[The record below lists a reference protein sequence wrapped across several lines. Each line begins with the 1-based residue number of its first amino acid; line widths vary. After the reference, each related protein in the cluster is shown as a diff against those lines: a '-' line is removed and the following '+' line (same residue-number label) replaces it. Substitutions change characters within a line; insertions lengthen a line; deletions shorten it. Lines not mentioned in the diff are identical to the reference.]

1 VAGASY
7 EAVVE
12 AYASERP
19 AYEELAEIL
28 GTRLQRGLDAQG
40 LETSVSWRAKKV
52 DSFVKKA
59 LRKGYDDPLEQ
70 IGDKAGVRVIVH
82 YLADVPRVEALVREL
97 CHVDRRESK
106 LDALAY
112 DELGYLG
119 VHFDVRLKAEVLTGA
134 AMPGLDERRAEIQVH
149 TKAQSAWAVVS
160 HELLYKSAVQA
171 PDDLRRAITRLVALV
186 ELFDAEVARF
196 REAVESHPD
205 FNEMNV
211 LKPLDDEIVRFT
223 GRRPDPGLSVLSIPT
238 VVRLYPEPPEDV
250 FETRIK
256 PFLNAQSVRLASIFE
271 HYKDDERANPLLF
284 QPEALL
290 IFERLE
296 HDRDRLKAFWPV
308 DKLPLDL
315 LESMAAIWGVDF

>member
-1 VAGASY
+1 MAAASY
-7 EAVVE
+7 VDVAE
-12 AYASERP
+12 AYASEQP
-19 AYEELAEIL
+19 GYAELAEIL
-28 GTRLQRGLDAQG
+28 GSALLQRLDARG
-40 LETSVSWRAKKV
+40 LETVVSWRAKKI

-82 YLADVPRVEALVREL
+82 YLADLELVEELVREL
-97 CHVDRRESK
+97 GHVQRRESK
-106 LDALAY
+106 LDALDY

-119 VHFDVRLKAEVLTGA
+119 VHLDVTPKPETVAGA
-134 AMPGLDERRAEIQVH
+134 ATAGLEARRVEIQVH

-171 PDDLRRAITRLVALV
+171 PDDLRRSITRLVALV

-196 REAVESHPD
+196 RRAVEAHPD
-205 FNEMNV
+205 FNELTV
-211 LKPLDDEIVRFT
+211 LKPLDDAIIHFT
-223 GRRPDPGLSVLSIPT
+223 GRRPDPGLSVLSVPA
-238 VVRLYPEPPEDV
+238 VVRLYSEPPEAV
-250 FETRIK
+250 FEDSIK
-256 PFLNAQSVRLASIFE
+256 PFLDVESARLAAIFE
-271 HYKDDERANPLLF
+271 RYRDDDRANPLLF

-296 HDRDRLKAFWPV
+296 HDRDRLKEAWPV

>member
-1 VAGASY
+1 VAAASY
-7 EAVVE
+7 EEVAE
-12 AYASERP
+12 AFASERP
-19 AYEELAEIL
+19 AYAELAEIL
-28 GTRLQRGLDAQG
+28 GTTLQRRLDAQG
-40 LETSVSWRAKKV
+40 LETIVSWRAKHV

-59 LRKGYDDPLEQ
+59 LRKGYEDPIEQ

-82 YLADVPRVEALVREL
+82 YLADVPIVEDLVRDL
-97 CHVDRRESK
+97 CHVDRREAK

-119 VHFDVRLKAEVLTGA
+119 VHLDVRPKSETVQTA
-134 AMPGLDERRAEIQVH
+134 AIEGLQQRRVEIQIH

-171 PDDLRRAITRLVALV
+171 PAELRRDITRLVALV

-196 REAVESHPD
+196 REALESHPD
-205 FNEMNV
+205 FTEMTV
-211 LKPLDDEIVRFT
+211 MQPLDDAIVRFT

-238 VVRLYPEPPEDV
+238 VVRLYTEPPADV
-250 FETRIK
+250 FAAVIE
-256 PFLNAQSVRLASIFE
+256 PFLQAESVRLSAIFE
-271 HYKDDERANPLLF
+271 RYRDDERANPLLF

-296 HDRDRLKAFWPV
+296 HDRDRLKAAWPA
-308 DKLPLDL
+308 DKLPLEL
-315 LESMAAIWGVDF
+315 LESMAAIWGVDI

>member
-1 VAGASY
+1 VAAGSY
-7 EAVVE
+7 ADVAE
-12 AYASERP
+12 AYASEQP
-19 AYEELAEIL
+19 AYAELAEIL
-28 GTRLQRGLDAQG
+28 GTALQQRLGARG
-40 LETSVSWRAKKV
+40 LETIVSWRAKTI

-59 LRKGYDDPLEQ
+59 LRKGYDDPLQQ

-82 YLADVPRVEALVREL
+82 YLADLELVEELVREL
-97 CHVDRRESK
+97 CHVQRRESK
-106 LDALAY
+106 LDALDY

-119 VHFDVRLKAEVLTGA
+119 IHLDVTPKPDTIAGA
-134 AMPGLDERRAEIQVH
+134 TTAGLEQRRAEIQVH

-171 PDDLRRAITRLVALV
+171 PDDLRRSITRLVALV

-196 REAVESHPD
+196 RRAVEAHPD
-205 FNEMNV
+205 FNELTV
-211 LKPLDDEIVRFT
+211 LGPLDDAIIRFT
-223 GRRPDPGLSVLSIPT
+223 GRRPDLGLSVLSVPA
-238 VVRLYPEPPEDV
+238 VVRLYSEPPEDV
-250 FETRIK
+250 FEDIIK
-256 PFLNAQSVRLASIFE
+256 PFLEAESARLAQIFE
-271 HYKDDERANPLLF
+271 RYRGDDRANPLLF

-296 HDRDRLKAFWPV
+296 HDRDRLKEAWPV

>member
-1 VAGASY
+1 VADASY
-7 EAVVE
+7 AAVAEAF
-12 AYASERP
+12 ASERP
-19 AYEELAEIL
+19 AYAELATIV
-28 GTRLQRGLDAQG
+28 GTTMESRLDALG
-40 LETSVSWRAKKV
+40 LETIVSWRAKDV
-52 DSFVKKA
+52 GSFVKKA
-59 LRKGYDDPLEQ
+59 LRKGYDDPLAQ

-82 YLADVPRVEALVREL
+82 YLADVPGVEALVAEL

-119 VHFDVRLKAEVLTGA
+119 VHFDVRPKPELVATA
-134 AMPGLDERRAEIQVH
+134 TTAGLENRRAEIQVH

-171 PDDLRRAITRLVALV
+171 PDDLRRDITRLVALV
-186 ELFDAEVARF
+186 ELFDDEVARF
-196 REAVESHPD
+196 RDALESHPD
-205 FNEMNV
+205 FSEMSI
-211 LKPLDDEIVRFT
+211 LKPLDDAIIHFT
-223 GRRPDPGLSVLSIPT
+223 GRRPDPGLSILSIPT
-238 VVRLYPEPPEDV
+238 VVRLYPEAPEDV
-250 FETRIK
+250 FTARIE
-256 PFLNAQSVRLASIFE
+256 PFLRAESARLTAIFE
-271 HYKDDERANPLLF
+271 RYRNDERANPLLF

-296 HDRDRLKAFWPV
+296 HDRDRLKAAWPV

>member
-1 VAGASY
+1 VAAASY
-7 EAVVE
+7 EAMAE

-19 AYEELAEIL
+19 AYEELADML
-28 GTRLQRGLDAQG
+28 GTRLQHGLDEHG
-40 LETSVSWRAKKV
+40 LETIVSWRAKKI

-59 LRKGYDDPLEQ
+59 LRKGYQDPLEQ

-82 YLADVPRVEALVREL
+82 YLADVARVEELVRQL

-119 VHFDVRLKAEVLTGA
+119 VHFDVRPKPPAITGA
-134 AMPGLDERRAEIQVH
+134 TTPGLEQRRAEIQVH

-196 REAVESHPD
+196 RQAVESHPD
-205 FNEMNV
+205 FNEMSV

-223 GRRPDPGLSVLSIPT
+223 DRRPDPGLSVLSIPA
-238 VVRLYPEPPEDV
+238 VVRLYSEPPEDV

-256 PFLNAQSVRLASIFE
+256 PFLRAQSVRLTSIFD

-296 HDRDRLKAFWPV
+296 YDRDRLKACWPV

>member
-1 VAGASY
+1 VAAASY
-7 EAVVE
+7 VDVAE
-12 AYASERP
+12 AYASEQP
-19 AYEELAEIL
+19 GYAELAEIL
-28 GTRLQRGLDAQG
+28 GSALLQRLDARG
-40 LETSVSWRAKKV
+40 LETVVSWRAKKI

-82 YLADVPRVEALVREL
+82 YLADLELVEELVREL
-97 CHVDRRESK
+97 GHVQRRESK
-106 LDALAY
+106 LDALDY

-119 VHFDVRLKAEVLTGA
+119 VHLDVTPKPETVAGA
-134 AMPGLDERRAEIQVH
+134 ATAGLEARRVEIQVH

-171 PDDLRRAITRLVALV
+171 PDDLRRSITRLVALV

-196 REAVESHPD
+196 RRAVEAHPD
-205 FNEMNV
+205 FNELTV
-211 LKPLDDEIVRFT
+211 LKPLDDAIIHFT
-223 GRRPDPGLSVLSIPT
+223 GRRPDPGLSVLSVPA
-238 VVRLYPEPPEDV
+238 VVRLYSEPPEAV
-250 FETRIK
+250 FEDSIK
-256 PFLNAQSVRLASIFE
+256 PFLDVESARLAAIFE
-271 HYKDDERANPLLF
+271 RYRDDDRANPLLF

-296 HDRDRLKAFWPV
+296 HDRDRLKEAWPV